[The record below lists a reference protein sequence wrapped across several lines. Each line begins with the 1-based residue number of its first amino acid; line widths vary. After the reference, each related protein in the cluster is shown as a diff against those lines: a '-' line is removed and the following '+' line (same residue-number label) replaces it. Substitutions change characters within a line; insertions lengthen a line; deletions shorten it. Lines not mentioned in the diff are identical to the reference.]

1 MATGM
6 IGIYQRPP
14 KAFTA
19 TVAEDASSP
28 TPVLLRSLF
37 VHRVLRLSFGSDNLN
52 HRIRKVMN
60 DRVESPQIPEGIQK
74 ILRRFATLTPDL
86 TRQALVQYSNRL
98 EALPERFQDLDR
110 AQYAVH
116 ECMTPVAIYPEVVD
130 GRMYYFA
137 DVPQSAP
144 TIRAL
149 LAMIF
154 EAVNGQSPE
163 TVLAI
168 PQDFV
173 RLVMDKLGLGTREVG
188 LNAMMER
195 LRRAARQASNGSASA

>member
-1 MATGM
+1 M
-6 IGIYQRPP
+6 
-14 KAFTA
+14 
-19 TVAEDASSP
+19 
-28 TPVLLRSLF
+28 
-37 VHRVLRLSFGSDNLN
+37 SDSTE
-52 HRIRKVMN
+52 RR
-60 DRVESPQIPEGIQK
+60 EIPEGIDR
-74 ILRRFATLTPDL
+74 ILRRFATLTPDM
-86 TRQALVQYSNRL
+86 TRQALVQYAGKL
-98 EALPERFQDLDR
+98 PPLPERFQGLDR
-110 AQYAVH
+110 EQYAVH

-130 GRMYYFA
+130 GKMYYHA

-154 EAVNGQSPE
+154 EAVNGQPPE

-173 RLVMDKLGLGTREVG
+173 RQVMDKLGLGTREVG

-195 LRRAARQASNGSASA
+195 LKRAARQAEPTAG